1 MPTFACS
8 DKRTI
13 SIRVPHDRVAA
24 ALASP
29 DDIARFLGDDL
40 ESSTKVDDRTLRIV
54 RKPVEEMGV
63 RFHGDYT
70 VRYTRDGD
78 GTKITWTTITKGN
91 MRSHG
96 TATVTALPDGSTR
109 LEYDESIECDMEVNR
124 LLAVALRP
132 IVERKMKSGVG
143 AYLERVKADLEGKR

>member
-1 MPTFACS
+1 MPTFAS
-8 DKRTI
+8 RDKRTI
-13 SIRVPHDRVAA
+13 SIRAPHERVAA

-40 ESSTKVDDRTLRIV
+40 EASTKVDDRTLRIV

-70 VRYTRDGD
+70 VRYTRDGTD
-78 GTKITWTTITKGN
+78 RITWTTITNGN

-96 TATVTALPDGSTR
+96 SATVTTQADGTTR
-109 LEYDESIECDMEVNR
+109 VEYDESIECDMEVNR

-143 AYLERVKADLEGKR
+143 AYLERVKADLERAR

>member
-1 MPTFACS
+1 MPTFASS
-8 DKRTI
+8 DKKTI
-13 SIRVPHDRVAA
+13 TIRAPHDRVAA

-70 VRYTRDGD
+70 VRYTRDGTD
-78 GTKITWTTITKGN
+78 KIAWTTISNGN
-91 MRSHG
+91 MRSRG
-96 TATVTALPDGSTR
+96 DATVTALPDGTTR
-109 LEYDESIECDMEVNR
+109 VEYTESIECDMEVNR

-132 IVERKMKSGVG
+132 IVERKMKSGVA
-143 AYLERVKADLEGKR
+143 AYLDRVKSDLERAR